1 MKAHYIK
8 MIKDSEAMV
17 KRFLPEQVLDP
28 AAEYY
33 GGFCDPDGL
42 IQAKFAIYRINT
54 MMGVFCN
61 AESKFYKSAELAKR
75 ISLALDFVHNVQNE
89 SGLFDYIDCNFNSAP
104 DTAFCVKRLL
114 PSWQWLDSHKTDFS
128 ASDVEATFY
137 EKMTAI
143 IKKAVQGMA
152 VRGGFHTPNHRWAI
166 ASILMECGKLFGRA
180 DWAEAAKAY
189 LNEGIDCNEDGEFAE
204 KSAGNYNRINNDA
217 MITMGD
223 CTGDS
228 AFYGH
233 ATRNLRMMLTYI
245 EPDGSIFTANST
257 RQDNGCKIYPVDYY
271 TEYLRMGYDFNIPE
285 FLDMANRIFEI
296 IEEKQLEAPDYLMWM
311 MNNQRLIDAEHEGS
325 FVQPD
330 FAKFY
335 KDSGI
340 TRTHTESITWTL
352 LQGKSNFLYFTNGSM
367 VIEMKLAGSF
377 CEHRAFVPEKL
388 EPVAGGASGAKACA
402 AGGAGNGAI
411 GTASGAGTA
420 YHLTQTMHGWYY
432 LPFDEKP
439 ETSDWWKMDNASRNK
454 LHGPDINFDVVV
466 EEKRDADGIGVDIC
480 IKTDGVKPA
489 PFRLELACSGAERV
503 FSDAF
508 EVPAAPGSAVI
519 AKQGIVSFANKEG
532 EITVGPAFAEHR
544 FTDGKFG
551 SEKKSTT
558 CVTLYFT
565 DFIPFERVI
574 KIRNVR

>member
-1 MKAHYIK
+1 MRAHYLK
-8 MIKDSEAMV
+8 MIKDSELMV
-17 KRFLPEQVLDP
+17 KRFLPEQIIEP
-28 AAEYY
+28 ADEYY
-33 GGFCDPDGL
+33 GGFRDPDGL
-42 IQAKFAIYRINT
+42 IQAKYTIYRINT
-54 MMGVFCN
+54 MMGVYSN
-61 AESKFYKSAELAKR
+61 KESIFYNSEELEKR
-75 ISLALDFVHNVQNE
+75 IYIALNFVHAVQND

-114 PSWQWLDSHKTDFS
+114 PSWQWLDSHKSEFKTG
-128 ASDVEATFY
+128 DVKVIFY
-137 EKMTAI
+137 GKMTDI

-166 ASILMECGKLFGRA
+166 ASILMECGKLFNKPEWT
-180 DWAEAAKAY
+180 DAAQKY
-189 LNEGIDCNEDGEFAE
+189 LNEGIDCNEDGEYAE

-217 MITMGD
+217 MITIGD
-223 CTGDS
+223 CTGDKT
-228 AFYGH
+228 FYDH
-233 ATRNLRMMLTYI
+233 AIRNLRMMLTYI

-257 RQDNGCKIYPVDYY
+257 RQDNGCRIYPVDYY
-271 TEYLRMGYDFNIPE
+271 TEYLRMGHDFKIPE
-285 FLDMANRIFEI
+285 FLDMANRIFDI
-296 IEEKQLEAPDYLMWM
+296 IDEKKLEAPDYLMWM
-311 MNNQRLIDAEHEGS
+311 MNNNYLVDVEHDGS
-325 FVQPD
+325 YVQPN
-330 FAKFY
+330 FACFY

-340 TRTHTESITWTL
+340 TRTHTDGVTWTL

-388 EPVAGGASGAKACA
+388 EPNDVLSSSSYGKPAGKGKPGC
-402 AGGAGNGAI
+402 
-411 GTASGAGTA
+411 T
-420 YHLTQTMHGWYY
+420 LTQTMHGWYY

-439 ETSDWWKMDNASRNK
+439 DTTDWWKMDNASREK
-454 LHGPDINFDVVV
+454 LHGPDINFNVYV
-466 EEKRDADGIGVDIC
+466 EEVRDYDGLGVDIH

-489 PFRLELACSGAERV
+489 PFRVEIACSGAERV

-519 AKQGIVSFANKEG
+519 AKKGLVSFADKNS
-532 EITVGPAFAEHR
+532 EIKVGPAFAEHR

-551 SEKKSTT
+551 SEKKSVT